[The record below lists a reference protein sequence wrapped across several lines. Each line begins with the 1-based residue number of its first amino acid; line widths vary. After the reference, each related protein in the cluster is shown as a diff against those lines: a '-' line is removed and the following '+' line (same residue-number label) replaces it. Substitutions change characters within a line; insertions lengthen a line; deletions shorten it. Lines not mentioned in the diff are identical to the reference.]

1 MGADKRH
8 DPPHLRR
15 RRRTRRRDQP
25 RVDVLVWLSEQA
37 FQGVEFAVVEPV
49 QGVGGEAFESDSL
62 WLVAG
67 AHAAPFEGDLDDYRR
82 WLSERPAVMFVR
94 DEAAGS
100 RPSGTVATGGVG
112 TAAESP
118 PSGTVATGGPG
129 MAVRAA
135 GECLPPAGADPFGG
149 SPLTGD
155 PRSGS
160 VTPSGAATAPD
171 RRRIAPLRRE
181 IDSLERRL
189 AALGEER
196 ASTEATLADTAVY
209 DEAQRPWLRGLLVRR
224 GRLDAEIAEVES
236 LWLEKSE
243 QLDAM
248 RGLAACASQ
257 GAE

>member
-1 MGADKRH
+1 M
-8 DPPHLRR
+8 
-15 RRRTRRRDQP
+15 
-25 RVDVLVWLSEQA
+25 DVLVRFPEQA
-37 FQGVEFAVVEPV
+37 FQRIQLSIVEAV

-94 DEAAGS
+94 DEAASS
-100 RPSGTVATGGVG
+100 R
-112 TAAESP
+112 

-171 RRRIAPLRRE
+171 RRERRRLAAAERRRIAPLRRE

-236 LWLEKSE
+236 LWLERSE